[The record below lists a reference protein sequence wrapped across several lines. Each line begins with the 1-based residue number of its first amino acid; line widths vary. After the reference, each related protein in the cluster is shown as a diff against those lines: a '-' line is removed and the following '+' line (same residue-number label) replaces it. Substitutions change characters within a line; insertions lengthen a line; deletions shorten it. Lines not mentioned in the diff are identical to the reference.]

1 MHAQAPAV
9 VAHALVALGMAGLL
23 AAASVHA
30 DPGNA
35 SGYFRKGD
43 SRIEVRHAVAAYHL
57 ETGDPETDDLY
68 VFLSDQPLDPA
79 VIAASF
85 DPDDGAQAQYRERK
99 GGFVRICLPPTGGEC
114 GLYFQRNEPSDSF
127 NSSGYGTLSIDTRSD
142 TRIAGRWVLAEPE
155 DFFGKTYEFDLRF
168 DTAITPAPGQ
178 RMPDNGGEAGAAYK
192 AYAAAVAKG
201 DIAALRRMLGESGQW
216 QFAGDDDARAK
227 EALKD
232 LRNEQPLAPVVFLAR
247 AIGDHVVLWV
257 EGTDRDDIKRRGRVQ
272 MRREGGQWVVGERDL
287 DSVDE

>member
-1 MHAQAPAV
+1 MMRA
-9 VAHALVALGMAGLL
+9 MTSAGLALIASIAFATMPAL
-23 AAASVHA
+23 AG
-30 DPGNA
+30 DKA
-35 SGYFRKGD
+35 SGHFRKGD

-127 NSSGYGTLSIDTRSD
+127 NSAGYGSLSIETRTD

-155 DFFGKTYEFDLRF
+155 DFFGKTYDFDLRF
-168 DTAITPAPGQ
+168 DTAIAPAPGQ
-178 RMPDNGGEAGAAYK
+178 RLPDDGGEAGAAYK

-201 DIAALRRMLGESGQW
+201 DIATLRRMLGESGQW
-216 QFAGDDDARAK
+216 RLAGDDDARAK

-232 LRNEQPLAPVVFLAR
+232 LRDEQPLAPVVFHAR

-272 MRREGGQWVVGERDL
+272 MRREGDQWVVGERDL
-287 DSVDE
+287 DNVSE